1 MKFFSANQLLVTR
14 HASVKTECFATFFI
28 DKNVYFILN
37 FTLRLSYSNHFM
49 GSFIYSLFPRLIS
62 SRSCKPHRK
71 FQLSSLLTLFLE
83 QLTSVRKIN
92 CIPLK
97 NDTEISDKVT
107 HTPDLATLTTLRH
120 HDRVR
125 KTLTLTAYDGEMVT
139 KFLPR

>member
-1 MKFFSANQLLVTR
+1 
-14 HASVKTECFATFFI
+14 
-28 DKNVYFILN
+28 
-37 FTLRLSYSNHFM
+37 M
-49 GSFIYSLFPRLIS
+49 GSFIYSLFPHLIS
-62 SRSCKPHRK
+62 SISCKPHRK
-71 FQLSSLLTLFLE
+71 FQLSSLRTLIVK
-83 QLTSVRKIN
+83 QLTNCKKN

-120 HDRVR
+120 QDRVR